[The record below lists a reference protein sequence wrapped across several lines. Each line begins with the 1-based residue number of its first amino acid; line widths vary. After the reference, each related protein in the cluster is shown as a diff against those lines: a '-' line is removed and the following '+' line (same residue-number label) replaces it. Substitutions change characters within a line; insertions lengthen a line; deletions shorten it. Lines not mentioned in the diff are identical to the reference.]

1 MEIESIETDMKPNY
15 HEIALRAYQLWE
27 EGGRQPG
34 RDQQYWLQ
42 AEAELKARQQPR
54 VKATASTRSPIVPF
68 PDPKPEKSKTQF
80 AAARGPTGKRKAAA
94 A

>member
-1 MEIESIETDMKPNY
+1 MNPKH

-27 EGGRQPG
+27 AGGRQPG

-42 AEAELKARQQPR
+42 AEAELKAPQ
-54 VKATASTRSPIVPF
+54 KAGAKTAAAPHSPIVPF
-68 PDPKPEKSKTQF
+68 PDPASEKSKTQTPT
-80 AAARGPTGKRKAAA
+80 ARGQTGKRKAAA